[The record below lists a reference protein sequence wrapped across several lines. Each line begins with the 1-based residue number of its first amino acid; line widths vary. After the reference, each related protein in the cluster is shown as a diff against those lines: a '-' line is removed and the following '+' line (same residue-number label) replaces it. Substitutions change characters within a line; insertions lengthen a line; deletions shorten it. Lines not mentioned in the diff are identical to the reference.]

1 MGQLSE
7 ELAKKVEDS
16 LRQQEEITQLLAQV
30 VDLQSQNKRMV
41 AENDELANMVGV
53 ARDCQQELTLE
64 LAELKEKY
72 AEVLDLLHDT
82 QDQLRR
88 VQKKVR
94 KGRCFWWCRRK
105 RKDRNG
111 RR

>member
-1 MGQLSE
+1 MSQLSE

-53 ARDCQQELTLE
+53 ARDCQQELTME
-64 LAELKEKY
+64 LAEMKEKY

-82 QDQLRR
+82 QEQLR
-88 VQKKVR
+88 QKHRKVR
-94 KGRCFWWCRRK
+94 KGNRWTK
-105 RKDRNG
+105 T
-111 RR
+111 